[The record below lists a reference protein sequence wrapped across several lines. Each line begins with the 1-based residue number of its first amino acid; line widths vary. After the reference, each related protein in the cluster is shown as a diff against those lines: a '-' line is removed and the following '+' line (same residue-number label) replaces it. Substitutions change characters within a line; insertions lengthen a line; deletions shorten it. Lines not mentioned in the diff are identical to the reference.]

1 MKKQIVFLLW
11 LWLVLVACSGGQAT
25 DPALSQSGGT
35 PTPTREGTWTTA
47 IDGFIYDFSATTDSP
62 LADAIV
68 RYEIVL
74 SYFPEIQ
81 DGFEQQTNT
90 DSQGEF
96 NLPMILHDT
105 DNIRVVVEAD
115 GYVPYEENFV
125 GIDLVPGKTLTIGL
139 QPDHTLP

>member
-1 MKKQIVFLLW
+1 MKKQISILVW
-11 LWLVLVACSGGQAT
+11 LGLVLVACGGGQST
-25 DPALSQSGGT
+25 DPSLSQSGGT

-47 IDGFIYDFSATTDSP
+47 IDGFIYDFSDATDKP
-62 LADAIV
+62 LAGAIV
-68 RYEIVL
+68 RYEVVL

-90 DSQGEF
+90 DSGGEF
-96 NLPMILHDT
+96 SLPMILHDT

-115 GYVPYEENFV
+115 GFAPYEENFV

-139 QPDHTLP
+139 QPDNSLP